1 MKTTKVNSV
10 LALSAV
16 AILSLTSCQKKEL
29 APANVGSGSATTTQN
44 GGTLSKPTYDE
55 GIRSVTN
62 LTSGANASIGYVQ
75 LVVSSYVNNGA
86 SSRTFGLGGD
96 AINATT
102 AKCYGAAAGIEAVV
116 YNGADGYA
124 RISVN
129 SGLGG
134 SAAAGTNSIGG
145 SGAVILIAGAT
156 PTTLR
161 FEEIEINPA
170 DGQAYGIV
178 KNGNQ
183 IQLYRIATDG
193 SGTATVITYNG
204 NAEIF
209 HNPNGNGY
217 KSGSICFVETPVNS
231 GTYELAFANE
241 STVYSTLGIVVWR
254 YSIMGNT
261 VVVNGPHNATYAPSL
276 IPGAQTGK
284 INTASVRGQ
293 LFFARDNSQMYQ
305 LNGTNSVTPIAITP
319 SNTANSNDFGYYKTF

>member
-29 APANVGSGSATTTQN
+29 APSNVGTSSTTTTQN
-44 GGTLSKPTYDE
+44 SGTLSKPTYDE

-75 LVVSSYVNNGA
+75 LVVSSYVNHGA

-129 SGLGG
+129 NGLGG

-231 GTYELAFANE
+231 GTYQLAFANE

-254 YSIMGNT
+254 FNVSGNIVTPAGGNT
-261 VVVNGPHNATYAPSL
+261 TYVPSL

-305 LNGTNSVTPIAITP
+305 LNATNSVTPIAITP
-319 SNTANSNDFGYYKTF
+319 ANTANSNDFGYYKTF